1 MEDRREKRK
10 EIVNEIAQALGQFS
24 AEEIEAKRREIVE
37 KLFDFANFKESKAV
51 LFYIDKETEIP
62 TREILERSMESK
74 KMVILPAFDVEKQ
87 KVALMKVD
95 SLETGLVK
103 GPKGI
108 EEPNPAK
115 CKVFSVD
122 QIDIAIIPG
131 FAFDEKGGRI
141 GADEGFYDK
150 LIAKLPATTRKI
162 AIAYEEQVVPQIPMT
177 SRNKHI
183 DIVITDKRIIYKI

>member
-1 MEDRREKRK
+1 MEDRREKRR
-10 EIVNEIAQALGQFS
+10 EIVNEIAQVLGKFS
-24 AEEIEAKRREIVE
+24 AEEIEAKRHDVIE

-51 LFYIDKETEIP
+51 LFYVSKDSEVP
-62 TREILERSMESK
+62 TRSILERSLETK
-74 KMVILPAFDVEKQ
+74 KMVILPAFDVDKQ
-87 KVALMKVD
+87 KVSLMRVD
-95 SLETGLVK
+95 NLETGLVT

-108 EEPNPAK
+108 YEPNPAK
-115 CKVFSVD
+115 CKTFAVD